1 MTRDEIVEKLR
12 TGVYS
17 VTFTKVNGEQRTMPC
32 TLMES
37 FLPPARAEDPI
48 TQKKVRDINEK
59 VIAAWCVDKKEFR
72 SFRVEN
78 VTNIEEWTQS

>member
-1 MTRDEIVEKLR
+1 MTRNEIVEKLK
-12 TGVYS
+12 TGVYN

-59 VIAAWCVDKKEFR
+59 VIAAWCVDKREFR
-72 SFRVEN
+72 SFRVDN
-78 VTNIEEWTQS
+78 VTDMQEWRQS